1 LEKRYEICTATAI
14 ATVIAIAIAIAIAM
28 VPNSIADSR

>member
-14 ATVIAIAIAIAIAM
+14 ATVIAIAIAIAM